1 MAAVQAV
8 LRAISESTATDHAL
22 KKIVALLVWMAED
35 CKSDFKTDEIHSA
48 AHAVL
53 IKYASTATG
62 GTRGSTNT
70 AYWCALDEIIDKMM
84 LHKDETLKDPNETL
98 AFMRRAAKIRKELR
112 DTSSDNATERVE
124 LDKDEVSLCY
134 LRFGRILL
142 TDDLLSHQ
150 KKDKRYCLR
159 NKFDGDTHLTEFQRS
174 VYDSLLRKFL
184 GDKRVAF
191 LIWQHGIPS
200 IADNY
205 RRVDSKVLDMGILQ
219 RGLAECLHASSGIL
233 VLQITSWSTRPKKV
247 STPSCRRAPWTNR
260 SSNGSRRAGKRY
272 RKRGMPCGSV

>member
-8 LRAISESTATDHAL
+8 IRAVSESNATDHAV

-35 CKSDFKTDEIHSA
+35 CKSVFTTDEIHGA

-53 IKYASTATG
+53 INYVKAAKG

-70 AYWCALDEIIDKMM
+70 AYWCKLEEIIDRMM

-112 DTSSDNATERVE
+112 DTSSDNATEGVE

-134 LRFGRILL
+134 LRFGRIVL

-150 KKDKRYCLR
+150 KKDL
-159 NKFDGDTHLTEFQRS
+159 
-174 VYDSLLRKFL
+174 SL
-184 GDKRVAF
+184 
-191 LIWQHGIPS
+191 IHI
-200 IADNY
+200 
-205 RRVDSKVLDMGILQ
+205 
-219 RGLAECLHASSGIL
+219 
-233 VLQITSWSTRPKKV
+233 
-247 STPSCRRAPWTNR
+247 
-260 SSNGSRRAGKRY
+260 
-272 RKRGMPCGSV
+272 